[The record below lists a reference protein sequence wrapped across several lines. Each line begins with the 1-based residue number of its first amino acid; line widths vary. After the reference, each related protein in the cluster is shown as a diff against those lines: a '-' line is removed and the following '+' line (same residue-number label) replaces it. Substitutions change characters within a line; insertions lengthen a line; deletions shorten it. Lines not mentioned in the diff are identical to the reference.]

1 MRVKKDRPSARD
13 VPHIFSNQCIEKLV
27 AETGLPLDP
36 GRLPGFATSIRTRAL
51 IYIRDKGTPSDA
63 DVAREVAELYWAAD
77 RHQHAKATKLVRNMS
92 KRTRDFLK
100 KRATMPSVA
109 LTIPKP
115 SAFLD
120 SARRQAA
127 CETLRRICSRG
138 GAWDDNGRWVPL
150 LLMPTRPITRNLVE
164 ETKKE
169 NTIRTHMGL
178 APIKIA
184 RPPKRQAARDF
195 IMWMQAMYLS
205 AGRGRR
211 LPRASMSRP
220 PTTERYSPVV
230 RSFGSCSAA
239 SICWGPRRPTLPA
252 RLTSCGSRRK
262 RWRHVKTSKNQTIRS
277 TSNCGYCA
285 KS

>member
-205 AGRGRR
+205 AGR
-211 LPRASMSRP
+211 RP
-220 PTTERYSPVV
+220 PTSARKYEQTTNDRTLQPGGPFV
-230 RSFGSCSAA
+230 RLMQRCLDLLGAEKADATGAINELRKQAKTLA
-239 SICWGPRRPTLPA
+239 SRQNKQKP
-252 RLTSCGSRRK
+252 
-262 RWRHVKTSKNQTIRS
+262 ND
-277 TSNCGYCA
+277 
-285 KS
+285 